1 MNTNIGLKIKN
12 LREERDMTQ
21 EDLANILGTNV
32 DIVKDIENNN
42 IMLTY
47 GIIDIIADIFYVTP
61 RYLIEAPKNSVI
73 EKAKSTKLYE
83 FLKVSEGILGTSTL
97 ERYKK
102 TYVPSITILL

>member
-21 EDLANILGTNV
+21 EDLANILGTSV

-47 GIIDIIADIFYVTP
+47 GVIDIIADIFYVTP
-61 RYLIEAPKNSVI
+61 RYLVEEPKNPVI
-73 EKAKSTKLYE
+73 EKAKNTELYG
-83 FLKVSEGILGTSTL
+83 FLKVAEGVLGTSTL

-102 TYVPSITILL
+102 TYVPSIAILL

>member
-12 LREERDMTQ
+12 LREERGMTQ
-21 EDLANILGTNV
+21 RDLANILGTSV

-47 GIIDIIADIFYVTP
+47 GVIDIIADIFYVTP
-61 RYLIEAPKNSVI
+61 RYIIEEPKNPVI
-73 EKAKSTKLYE
+73 EKAKGTELYA
-83 FLKVSEGILGTSTL
+83 FLKVAEAILGTSTL

>member
-12 LREERDMTQ
+12 LREERGMTQ
-21 EDLANILGTNV
+21 RDLANILGTSV

-47 GIIDIIADIFYVTP
+47 GVIDIIADIFYVTP
-61 RYLIEAPKNSVI
+61 RYIIEEPKNPVI
-73 EKAKSTKLYE
+73 EKAKGTELYE
-83 FLKVSEGILGTSTL
+83 FLKVAEAILGTSTL